1 MSAEHES
8 HTESPTTSN
17 LPPITLAVV
26 LALWYAWA
34 VALLLVQVL

>member
-1 MSAEHES
+1 MSPQHEP

-17 LPPITLAVV
+17 LPAITLVV
-26 LALWYAWA
+26 VIALWYAWA